1 MIVLMAGLPGTG
13 KSTLA
18 RELASRLAGSVI
30 SKDDIRHALF
40 SPQDIEYSTAQD
52 DFVMRVMLEAASW
65 ILKKDPSRIMFLDGR
80 TCSRRYQID
89 QVLDAATALHQPWRI
104 LECVC
109 SDETARTRIE
119 SQSIAGEHPAG
130 NRSFELYLD
139 VKAHFEPITL
149 PKAVIDTDRSLEECV
164 GQALSAI
171 R

>member
-18 RELASRLAGSVI
+18 RALASRLAGSVL
-30 SKDDIRHALF
+30 SKDEIRHALF
-40 SPQDIEYSTAQD
+40 SPQDVEYSTAQD
-52 DFVMRVMLEAASW
+52 DFVMRVTLEAASW
-65 ILKKDPSRIMFLDGR
+65 ILKKDPSRIVILDGR
-80 TCSRRYQID
+80 TFSRRYQID

-104 LECVC
+104 FECVC
-109 SDETARTRIE
+109 SDETAHTRIE

-130 NRSFELYLD
+130 NRSFGLYLD

-149 PKAVIDTDRSLEECV
+149 PKTVIDTERSLQECV
-164 GQALSAI
+164 DQALSAI